1 MKRERKD
8 SHQRSPPAA
17 SGSLLCP
24 PPRDRAG
31 DWPAQPVSRAR
42 TWRVLGK
49 SPTQTYRAGLPGAW
63 PRGGGLRTLAA
74 RLRTT
79 AAAVA
84 GVRGVDA
91 MAGPAWISKVSA
103 GQARMWLAGVLGA
116 GRGLA
121 RGPRWG
127 GDGARLTGNS
137 QGAGPGRPCAWL
149 GGPQAVCRQPRSRK
163 VAPGAGTASRSR
175 RGAPVLFPVRPQCHR
190 RHLSRPE
197 PRPRA
202 EPGKVTGAAGQAP
215 PSSRLF
221 PKLRPCSLLIAL
233 RVRLSTTRAFP
244 RSLLPPR
251 QGNLPSHRHVR
262 WA

>member
-1 MKRERKD
+1 MNEAAEEGLWPEIPASSFRVAAL
-8 SHQRSPPAA
+8 PAA
-17 SGSLLCP
+17 A
-24 PPRDRAG
+24 R
-31 DWPAQPVSRAR
+31 RAR
-42 TWRVLGK
+42 RLASG
-49 SPTQTYRAGLPGAW
+49 AGCPGPGPGACSENPLRELAGW
-63 PRGGGLRTLAA
+63 GFQGAGPRGGGLQTLAG

-91 MAGPAWISKVSA
+91 MAGPAWISKVSS
-103 GQARMWLAGVLGA
+103 GQGRMWLAGVLGA

-121 RGPRWG
+121 RGPRWEDG
-127 GDGARLTGNS
+127 GARLAGNR

-175 RGAPVLFPVRPQCHR
+175 RGAPVLFPMRPQCYR

-202 EPGKVTGAAGQAP
+202 EPGKVTGVADQAP
-215 PSSRLF
+215 PSRLF
-221 PKLRPCSLLIAL
+221 PKLRPCSLLIAQ
-233 RVRLSTTRAFP
+233 SP
-244 RSLLPPR
+244 PQHDPGLPPVSTPAPA
-251 QGNLPSHRHVR
+251 G
-262 WA
+262 

>member
-1 MKRERKD
+1 M
-8 SHQRSPPAA
+8 
-17 SGSLLCP
+17 
-24 PPRDRAG
+24 
-31 DWPAQPVSRAR
+31 
-42 TWRVLGK
+42 LGK
-49 SPTQTYRAGLPGAW
+49 SPTRTCGAGFQGAG
-63 PRGGGLRTLAA
+63 PKGGGLRTLAG

-121 RGPRWG
+121 RGPRWEG
-127 GDGARLTGNS
+127 VGARLAGNS
-137 QGAGPGRPCAWL
+137 QGAGPGCQCAWL
-149 GGPQAVCRQPRSRK
+149 GGPQAVCRKPRSRK

-175 RGAPVLFPVRPQCHR
+175 RGAPVLFPMRPQCHR

-202 EPGKVTGAAGQAP
+202 EPGKVTGAAGPAP
-215 PSSRLF
+215 PSRLF
-221 PKLRPCSLLIAL
+221 PKLRPCSLQIAH
-233 RVRLSTTRAFP
+233 RVRLSKTWAFP
-244 RSLLPPR
+244 RSLLRPR
-251 QGNLPSHRHVR
+251 PGNLPSHQHVR